1 MPRRN
6 FNDEGTMQ
14 MKMKTLRWMTR
25 WIAGPALAC
34 ALWGAAAAEANGPW
48 AAPKSGE
55 LDRFYG
61 GTALPANPF
70 LASGVATGSSVE
82 IYTAAGTG
90 PAALNA
96 AAPGGTPERYIDY
109 PLLQVLFPDFNPTP
123 EERAIGVLPP
133 GMTITEAQGLNTM
146 ERVKANLELAG
157 LTLDRIL
164 FMRIYL
170 DNPPGSER
178 ADYNGWNR
186 AYRKHMANVDL
197 VTGEVI
203 AAYQPVLFEN
213 PTRPARSNLEVATLP
228 VAGWLVE
235 IEVTA
240 AFPPYFEC
248 FPPYLCV
255 PKKK

>member
-1 MPRRN
+1 MM
-6 FNDEGTMQ
+6 TKMQ
-14 MKMKTLRWMTR
+14 RWMTR
-25 WIAGPALAC
+25 WIAGPVVAGALC
-34 ALWGAAAAEANGPW
+34 GAAAAQASGPQT
-48 AAPKSGE
+48 APKNRQVDRYYSG
-55 LDRFYG
+55 
-61 GTALPANPF
+61 TTLPANPF
-70 LASGVATGSSVE
+70 LASGVATGAKVP

-90 PAALNA
+90 PAALNT
-96 AAPGGTPERYIDY
+96 AAPSGTPERYIDY
-109 PLLQVLFPDFNPTP
+109 PLLQVLFPDFDPTP
-123 EERAIGVLPP
+123 EERAVGVLPP

-178 ADYNGWNR
+178 ADYAGWNR

-203 AAYQPVLFEN
+203 AAFEPVLFEN
-213 PTRPARSNLEVATLP
+213 ATRPARSNLEVATLP

-240 AFPPYFEC
+240 AFPSYVEC
-248 FPPYLCV
+248 FPPFLCLH
-255 PKKK
+255 